1 MCFGRSVKLFAVP
14 NRDGNTGLAAL
25 MLCRP
30 PRQVSGGVPRSEGA
44 VMKMNLPMTAV
55 VGFCLGA
62 LHCSAQGPMERA
74 NRDAQGE
81 VLCMAIAS
89 DGQTTAGR

>member
-1 MCFGRSVKLFAVP
+1 
-14 NRDGNTGLAAL
+14 
-25 MLCRP
+25 
-30 PRQVSGGVPRSEGA
+30 
-44 VMKMNLPMTAV
+44 MKMNLPMTAV